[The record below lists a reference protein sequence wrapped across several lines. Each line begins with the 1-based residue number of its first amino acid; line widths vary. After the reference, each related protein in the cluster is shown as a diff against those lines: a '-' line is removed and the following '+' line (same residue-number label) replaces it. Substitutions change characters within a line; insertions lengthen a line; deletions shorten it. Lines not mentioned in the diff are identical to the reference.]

1 MVTKPEMGR
10 MTRENPKGEIHHNPH
25 MNAKAPSPVRGAPW
39 LLLAG
44 DMVALFLFVLVGQR
58 EHELLD
64 NVHPLLNAAASALPF
79 WLIWIIAGWPLR
91 AFSLPGRP
99 SSLGQLLRH
108 ILGRGLIAWLVAAP
122 LAVVL
127 RALILRRS
135 TIPTL
140 FLIVAMAF
148 GGLFIL
154 GWRFVFGLLAW
165 GRYRSML
172 KEEPSSSS
180 Q

>member
-1 MVTKPEMGR
+1 MAG
-10 MTRENPKGEIHHNPH
+10 ENPKGEAHHKPH
-25 MNAKAPSPVRGAPW
+25 MNAKDPSPFRSALW

-44 DMVALFLFVLVGQR
+44 DLVALFLFVLVGQR

-79 WLIWIIAGWPLR
+79 WLMWIIAGWPLK
-91 AFSLPGRP
+91 AFSLPARP

-108 ILGRGLIAWLVAAP
+108 LLGRGLIAWLVAAP

-154 GWRFVFGLLAW
+154 GWRLVFGLLAW
-165 GRYRSML
+165 GRYRSMIE
-172 KEEPSSSS
+172 EEPSSSG